1 MGAYDN
7 NWDTDYILLLIK
19 DNKLRQHNV
28 LKKEEE
34 SMSDNVRPRRV
45 ILDLAVTLDGF
56 IEGENGEVDWC
67 IMDPEMEFNHFL
79 DNIDTIL
86 YGKKSY
92 DLWGKYSPQNDAN
105 ETEKEMWEMVH
116 SKEKYVFSRTQTG
129 TENKV
134 TFINK
139 NIIEEVNKLK
149 NQSGKDIWLY
159 GGASL
164 ITTFINL
171 GLVDEFRLSVHPV
184 VLGEGKP
191 LFTDINQRI
200 NLQMVGSK
208 KFSSGVVQLIY
219 RLNRN

>member
-1 MGAYDN
+1 
-7 NWDTDYILLLIK
+7 
-19 DNKLRQHNV
+19 
-28 LKKEEE
+28 
-34 SMSDNVRPRRV
+34 MSNNVRPRRI

-56 IEGENGEVDWC
+56 IEGKNGEVDWC
-67 IMDPEMEFNHFL
+67 IMDPEMGFNNFL
-79 DNIDTIL
+79 NQIDTIL
-86 YGKKSY
+86 YGRKSY
-92 DLWGKYSPQNDAN
+92 DLWGQYSPQNDDTD
-105 ETEKEMWEMVH
+105 TEKEMWELVH

-129 TENKV
+129 TENKAI
-134 TFINK
+134 FINE

-191 LFTDINQRI
+191 LFTDIKQRI
-200 NLQMVGSK
+200 NLKMVGSK
-208 KFSSGVVQLIY
+208 NVFLWRRSTNLSFE
-219 RLNRN
+219 